1 MRSCR
6 QIPVAA
12 LRGGRASRDT
22 TLSYIV
28 FAPPQTTTADAR
40 HHCINSEEVRGAQ
53 RGAATRA
60 ARPPP
65 RITRR
70 ATRPSDT
77 SRLMLVGGERR
88 PPISAAAFWRSRCY
102 TPERAAAERHGS
114 SAHSRRRA
122 PSTRRPSRAARPPA
136 SPPSSAQ
143 TYLRRTRRLVQ
154 RVCALARGMALSCS
168 YPLWRRWCN
177 APGQWARRAAG
188 APLATRGARCSG
200 AVVAAGRKRSERP
213 AAVIMYSVHAAAG
226 ERSAGE

>member
-1 MRSCR
+1 MPSNSGRR
-6 QIPVAA
+6 PERRPRLTRHYPVVHCIC
-12 LRGGRASRDT
+12 T
-22 TLSYIV
+22 
-28 FAPPQTTTADAR
+28 PPQTTTADAR

-154 RVCALARGMALSCS
+154 RVCALARGMALSCR